1 MILKKK
7 IDVWRCFASDE
18 KFFAAFAE
26 VRALLERRA
35 GTVLGED
42 TESKRPRLILKSRV
56 PSLDDAQFVLKR
68 EWFSFRLDRTLKSL
82 LCGSNARIVFATS
95 VSAEAAGF
103 TDFCRTFFVAERS
116 RFGVLKETISVIEF
130 LDGHWLADEGT
141 LLEPAGGT
149 GWAFPEKTREEA
161 RDLLER
167 CHRTGIVS
175 GDVHPGNFF
184 RMRDTGTLK
193 LIDFRGRKRFSA
205 VAEAR
210 DRVQMEYIMNIP
222 NLKHDAGEKI
232 FRALLAF
239 RNLFRRLRGRELH
252 HY

>member
-7 IDVWRCFASDE
+7 IGAWCCFFTDE
-18 KFFAAFAE
+18 KFFAAFDE
-26 VRALLERRA
+26 VRTLLERRA
-35 GTVLGED
+35 GTVLGEN
-42 TESKRPRLILKSRV
+42 TESKRPRLILKARV
-56 PSLDDAQFVLKR
+56 PSLGDAPFVLKR
-68 EWFSFRLDRTLKSL
+68 EWFFFRFDRTLKSFL
-82 LCGSNARIVFATS
+82 SGSNARIILEAGDA
-95 VSAEAAGF
+95 AEAAGF

-130 LDGHWLADEGT
+130 LDGESLVSEGT
-141 LLEPAGGT
+141 LLEPDGRT

-167 CHRTGIVS
+167 SHRAGIVS

-193 LIDFRGRKRFSA
+193 LIDFRGRKLFSA

-210 DRVQMEYIMNIP
+210 DRVQMEFIMNIP
-222 NLKHDAGEKI
+222 NRRHDAGEKI

-239 RNLFRRLRGRELH
+239 RNLLRRLRGRELH